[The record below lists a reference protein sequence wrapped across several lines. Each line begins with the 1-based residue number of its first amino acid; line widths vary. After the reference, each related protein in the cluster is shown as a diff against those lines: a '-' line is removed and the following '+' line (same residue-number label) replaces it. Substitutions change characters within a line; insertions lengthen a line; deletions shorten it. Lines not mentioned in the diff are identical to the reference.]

1 MLSQHR
7 SLLFGILL
15 FAVPFATAPVNGA
28 SGARGQSPDAQ
39 APPAPAQK
47 TQKSRARHS
56 NDFLVHGT
64 VFTPEG
70 LSFPGAEI
78 RIRRVSEKKF
88 HWKTYTNSR
97 GEFAVR
103 VKQGSEYEVVSAAKG
118 FIDEKKEVDAKT
130 GVTTG
135 DLSFRM
141 ERKGEKKP

>member
-1 MLSQHR
+1 MPNHR
-7 SLLFGILL
+7 RPFLLGILL
-15 FAVPFATAPVNGA
+15 FATPFAAASMYGA
-28 SGARGQSPDAQ
+28 ARARDQSSGAQV
-39 APPAPAQK
+39 PAQK
-47 TQKSRARHS
+47 AQRSNARHS

-70 LSFPGAEI
+70 LSFPQAEI
-78 RIRRVSEKKF
+78 RVRRVNEKKF

-103 VKQGSEYEVVSAAKG
+103 VKQGGDYEVVAAAQG
-118 FIDEKKEVDAKT
+118 FDEQKKEVDAKT

>member
-1 MLSQHR
+1 MLSQRR
-7 SLLFGILL
+7 SVLLGILL
-15 FAVPFATAPVNGA
+15 FAVPFTAASMNAAGA
-28 SGARGQSPDAQ
+28 QGQSPDAQ
-39 APPAPAQK
+39 APAAP
-47 TQKSRARHS
+47 TQKSRSRHS

-78 RIRRVSEKKF
+78 RIRRLSEKKV

-103 VKQGSEYEVVSAAKG
+103 VKQGGEYEVVAAAKG
-118 FIDEKKEVDAKT
+118 FADQKMEVDAKT

-141 ERKGEKKP
+141 ERKGERKP

>member
-1 MLSQHR
+1 MLSQR
-7 SLLFGILL
+7 PPFLLAILL
-15 FAVPFATAPVNGA
+15 FAVPFAAASMHRALGA
-28 SGARGQSPDAQ
+28 QDQSGAQAQ
-39 APPAPAQK
+39 AAPAQRQK
-47 TQKSRARHS
+47 TKARHS

-88 HWKTYTNSR
+88 HWKAYTNSR

-103 VKQGSEYEVVSAAKG
+103 VKQGGEYEVLAVAKD
-118 FIDEKKEVDAKT
+118 FVDQKKQIDAKT